1 MTRSPFIP
9 SRDNLNPTIPIFP
22 LTGALLLPRGYLPLN
37 IFEPRYLAMIDD
49 ALSADRMIGMVQPIR
64 PNPPDPQPEI
74 YATGC
79 GGRITAFEETD
90 DGRYLIT
97 LTGVCRFRVAQ
108 ELSTTRGYR
117 RVHADW
123 ETFVCDYEEEG
134 EVHLDRDRLIAA
146 LANYFDQQG
155 IRANWDAIKETG
167 DERLITTLAMIC
179 PFEPSEKQALLEA
192 SSFEERA
199 NLMVAMLE
207 MAVVS
212 GRRGDPARH

>member
-9 SRDNLNPTIPIFP
+9 SRDSLNPTIPIFP

-37 IFEPRYLAMIDD
+37 IFEPRYLAMVDD

-74 YATGC
+74 YTTGC

-97 LTGVCRFRVAQ
+97 LTGVCRFRVAE

-117 RVHADW
+117 RVQADW
-123 ETFVCDYEEEG
+123 QSFLCDYEEEG
-134 EVHLDRDRLIAA
+134 EVHLDRERLIAA
-146 LANYFDQQG
+146 LAGYFDQQG

-167 DERLITTLAMIC
+167 NERLITTLAMIC
-179 PFEPSEKQALLEA
+179 PFDPPEKQALLEA
-192 SSFEERA
+192 SSAEARA

-212 GRRGDPARH
+212 GKRGDPARH

>member
-9 SRDNLNPTIPIFP
+9 SRESLNPTIPIFP

-37 IFEPRYLAMIDD
+37 IFEPRYLAMVDD

-64 PNPPDPQPEI
+64 PNPPAPHPEI
-74 YATGC
+74 YTTGC

-97 LTGVCRFRVAQ
+97 LTGVCRFRVAE

-117 RVHADW
+117 RVQADW
-123 ETFVCDYEEEG
+123 QSFLCDYEEEG
-134 EVHLDRDRLIAA
+134 EVHLDRERLIAA
-146 LANYFDQQG
+146 LAGYFDQQG

-167 DERLITTLAMIC
+167 NERLITTLAMIC
-179 PFEPSEKQALLEA
+179 PFEPPEKQALLEA
-192 SSFEERA
+192 SSAEARA

-212 GRRGDPARH
+212 GKRGDPARH

>member
-9 SRDNLNPTIPIFP
+9 SRDSLNPTIPIFP

-37 IFEPRYLAMIDD
+37 IFEPRYLAMVDD

-74 YATGC
+74 YTTGC

-97 LTGVCRFRVAQ
+97 LTGVCRFRVAE

-117 RVHADW
+117 RVQADW
-123 ETFVCDYEEEG
+123 QSFLCDYEEEG
-134 EVHLDRDRLIAA
+134 EVHLDRERLIAA
-146 LANYFDQQG
+146 LAGYFDQQG

-167 DERLITTLAMIC
+167 NERLITTLAMIC
-179 PFEPSEKQALLEA
+179 PFDPSEKQALLEA
-192 SSFEERA
+192 SSVEARA

-212 GRRGDPARH
+212 GKRGDPARH